1 MSPDRNETRRTSAER
16 VARRVPSDYVL
27 RLREKIGHD
36 LLIVPSV
43 AALLF
48 DEAQRVLLVRHDD
61 RGLWVAP
68 GGIVEPDEHPDATAR
83 REMLQETGIDVEL
96 VRILGAFGGPD
107 FRVRHANGDEVGY
120 VMTVYEARASGGL
133 PEFEDAEARGI
144 GFFSRERIETMDT
157 PRWLPVVLRD
167 VRA

>member
-1 MSPDRNETRRTSAER
+1 MSPDTSRTRGTAAER
-16 VARRVPSDYVL
+16 VGRHVPSDYVL

-43 AALLF
+43 AVLLF
-48 DEAQRVLLVRHDD
+48 DDAQRVLLVRHDD

-68 GGIVEPDEHPDATAR
+68 GGTVDPDEHPEDTAK

-96 VRILGAFGGPD
+96 ERILGAFGGPE
-107 FRVRHANGDEVGY
+107 FRVRHANGDQVGY
-120 VMTVYEARASGGL
+120 VMTVYEARAAGEL
-133 PEFEDAEARGI
+133 PAFDDPEGDGV

-157 PRWLPVVLRD
+157 VSWLPAVLRGL
-167 VRA
+167 